1 MKTSYLKAGSWNFS
15 KMGNFI
21 CPGEEKYLMA
31 YFVDVRFFNGR
42 LADFSLPQT
51 VGGVANLV
59 EFMDASKYS
68 LVMQE

>member
-1 MKTSYLKAGSWNFS
+1 
-15 KMGNFI
+15 MG
-21 CPGEEKYLMA
+21 
-31 YFVDVRFFNGR
+31 YFVDVCFFNSK

-68 LVMQE
+68 AVMQE